1 MKKNLLVKVIIAFV
15 MLTLIFSLAAC
26 KPKNNDVDD
35 DPIEATAMEQL
46 VGIIRGADG
55 LVKALN
61 EIDGNFNADVDISA
75 NRKTADNDDTY
86 TLGVKGNLNTSS
98 PELLVNFKSNGTE
111 NIALGY
117 KSSKIYLKQPLTSLN
132 KNADG
137 SAAASSDAVLIDTTA
152 LNPSVTNLM
161 TMLMKVLKDVNIP
174 FDLEALASSLEGFLA
189 EIGSLD
195 ELIVFKEIS
204 NGNRLEVAD
213 ATIDLLTG
221 VLLKDLLSGAVGT
234 VADSLVNSV
243 FDTDDGLDFI
253 FGSNIFIEVYRN
265 SAGTINGLKLGFT
278 AEDETTGSITINLN
292 KFNNSATD
300 KATIAFGSEYA
311 AKSLKLNVGASLP
324 EKGVAALIDATATPD
339 FSTNNKVLA
348 SGSLSFFN
356 PSQSAPVDYYAIPAY
371 FDGGAAYFNTAGAY
385 NAIENMAGQG
395 TVSAPAN
402 TLYKASVY
410 KTTTTGTENTTIVDM
425 INQEVAKL
433 KAEFDAG
440 SAASAEEESSEP
452 SKGIMHMIY
461 ELLGGEL
468 TTTTKDDVTTY
479 DEITEAKML
488 EQVDKLVGDY
498 TRFDIYKKDA
508 TDTYAE
514 AIKNITDLFDAN
526 KDWIIG
532 TATSQASGNYGIF
545 DWSKD
550 NWNGGATLYKTG
562 DDNDLLDAVN
572 VFLCKS
578 DDSDVDTTDISDFCN
593 YYVSMLYYYMEKE
606 MDPESSYVAA
616 VEAADKALLIAKN
629 IYLASNKDAA
639 AKTALD
645 NAKEA
650 YKSAMEDVIFGTEAT
665 KDYTIANQFISGLI
679 GVETTEDIA
688 TTNVLKN
695 LIEGGL
701 YVGVSCTKGQGLNG
715 TLTIANNKDFGTI
728 YLSLNGKISLTA
740 TAAVANI
747 ADVTNAIEIAKD
759 FVAVVGTEEYA
770 AEYKKIAK
778 WEDGTKKV
786 VVAEGPTQ
794 GDFIYE
800 MNGEN
805 FVYDNRNVNAEAL
818 LDELFNMYMGYLQ
831 INYGYPVD

>member
-1 MKKNLLVKVIIAFV
+1 MKKNLLIKVIIAFV

-26 KPKNNDVDD
+26 KPKPDPVED
-35 DPIEATAMEQL
+35 DPVELTAMEQL
-46 VGIIRGADG
+46 ISIIRGADG

-61 EIDGNFNADVDISA
+61 GIDGNFNADVDISA

-86 TLGVKGNLNTSS
+86 TLGVKGNLSTSS

-132 KNADG
+132 NNTDG

-174 FDLEALASSLEGFLA
+174 FDLESLAADLEELLVDFGD
-189 EIGSLD
+189 LD

-204 NGNRLEVAD
+204 NGNRLEVTST
-213 ATIDLLTG
+213 TIDVVTG
-221 VLLKDLLSGAVGT
+221 FLLKDLLSGAVGT

-243 FDTDDGLDFI
+243 FDTDKGLDFI
-253 FGSNIFIEVYRN
+253 FGSNIFVEIYRN
-265 SAGTINGLKLGFT
+265 SEATINGLKIGFT
-278 AEDETTGSITINLN
+278 AKDETTGSITINLN
-292 KFNNSATD
+292 KFNNSASD

-356 PSQSAPVDYYAIPAY
+356 PSQSEPVDYYAIPAY
-371 FDGGAAYFNTAGAY
+371 FDGGTAYFNTAGAY

-395 TVSAPAN
+395 TVSAPEN

-410 KTTTTGTENTTIVDM
+410 KTTATGTENTTIVDM

-488 EQVDKLVGDY
+488 EQINKLVGDY

-526 KDWIIG
+526 KAWIIG

-550 NWNGGATLYKTG
+550 NWNGGATLYKAG
-562 DDNDLLDAVN
+562 DNNDLLDAVN
-572 VFLCKS
+572 VFLCKE
-578 DDSDVDTTDISDFCN
+578 DNSDVDTTDISDFCN

-606 MDPESSYVAA
+606 MDPQSSYVAA

-629 IYLASNKDAA
+629 VYLASNKDAA

-650 YKSAMEDVIFGTEAT
+650 YKTAMEDVIFGTEVT

-728 YLSLNGKISLTA
+728 YLSLNGKVSLTT
-740 TAAVANI
+740 TAAAANI

-778 WEDGTKKV
+778 WDDGTKKV

-805 FVYDNRNVNAEAL
+805 FVYDNRNVNAEGL

-831 INYGYPVD
+831 INYGYNLD